1 MSNTALEIINICK
14 SYGKRKVVDNLS
26 IHVKTGEVY
35 GFLGPNGAGKSTTI
49 RIILSLTKADSGEVK
64 IFDQSVGKYR
74 EKTLVH
80 TGAMIEKADFYLD
93 LTADQNLKLLASMTN
108 TSTKRIDEVLDI
120 VGLTSRRSDKVK
132 KYSQGMKQ
140 RLGIAQS
147 LLNYPKLLVLDEPT
161 NGLDPGGMKEIRDLI
176 LKLSNEGITIFISSH
191 LLSEV
196 EKICTSMVIIKNGI
210 AIREGN
216 VKDLISEISDTYYTL
231 KVSPVD
237 KAKKLFT
244 ELPYCKLINT
254 DGENLQITSDKDRVS
269 DIIVHLVEHNIRIKS
284 VIPNM
289 TLEDYFLTITEDK
302 SDGEIPIQ

>member
-1 MSNTALEIINICK
+1 MSNPALEIQNICK

-26 IHVKTGEVY
+26 ICVNRGEVY

-49 RIILSLTKADSGEVK
+49 RIILSLTKADSGVVK
-64 IFDQSVGKYR
+64 IFGQSVSEYK

-80 TGAMIEKADFYLD
+80 TGAMIEKADFYLN
-93 LTADQNLKLLASMTN
+93 LTAEQNLKMLASMTK
-108 TSTKRIDEVLDI
+108 TPSKRIDEVLDI
-120 VGLTSRRSDKVK
+120 VGLESRRLDKVK

-161 NGLDPGGMKEIRDLI
+161 NGLDPAGMKEIRDLI

-196 EKICTSMVIIKNGI
+196 EKICTSMVIIKNGV

-216 VKDLISEISDTYYTL
+216 VKDLISEISDIYFTISVNQV
-231 KVSPVD
+231 K
-237 KAKKLFT
+237 KAQTIIGNLSFAKLV
-244 ELPYCKLINT
+244 NT
-254 DGENLQITSDKDRVS
+254 DGEYVQIISEKDRIS
-269 DIIVHLVEHNIRIKS
+269 DIINIFVDEGIQIKS

-289 TLEDYFLTITEDK
+289 TLEDYFLTITDENSK
-302 SDGEIPIQ
+302 ETNSTS

>member
-1 MSNTALEIINICK
+1 MSTPALEIHNICK

-26 IHVKTGEVY
+26 ICVNKGEVY

-49 RIILSLTKADSGEVK
+49 RIILSLTKADSGVVK
-64 IFDQSVGKYR
+64 IFGQSVSEYK
-74 EKTLVH
+74 EKTLIH
-80 TGAMIEKADFYLD
+80 TGAMIEKADFYQNLS
-93 LTADQNLKLLASMTN
+93 AEQNLKMLASMTK
-108 TSTKRIDEVLDI
+108 TPSKRIDEVLDI
-120 VGLTSRRSDKVK
+120 VGLESRRMDKVK

-196 EKICTSMVIIKNGI
+196 EKICTSMMIIKNGVV
-210 AIREGN
+210 IREGN
-216 VKDLISEISDTYYTL
+216 VKGLISEISDIYFTIS
-231 KVSPVD
+231 VNQVD
-237 KAKKLFT
+237 KAQTIIKNLSFAKLV
-244 ELPYCKLINT
+244 NT
-254 DGENLQITSDKDRVS
+254 DGEYLQITSEKDRIS
-269 DIIVHLVEHNIRIKS
+269 DIIKIFVDQGIQIKS

-289 TLEDYFLTITEDK
+289 TLEDYFLTITEENSK
-302 SDGEIPIQ
+302 RNNSRS

>member
-1 MSNTALEIINICK
+1 MSNPALEIQNICK

-26 IHVKTGEVY
+26 ICVNRGEVY

-49 RIILSLTKADSGEVK
+49 RIILSLTKADSGVVK
-64 IFDQSVGKYR
+64 IFGQSVSEYK

-80 TGAMIEKADFYLD
+80 TGAMIEKADFYLN
-93 LTADQNLKLLASMTN
+93 LTAEQNLKMLASMTK
-108 TSTKRIDEVLDI
+108 TPSKRIDEVLDI
-120 VGLTSRRSDKVK
+120 VGLESRRLDKVK

-161 NGLDPGGMKEIRDLI
+161 NGLDPAGMKEIRDLI

-196 EKICTSMVIIKNGI
+196 EKICTSMVIIKNGV

-216 VKDLISEISDTYYTL
+216 VKDLISEISDIYFTISVNQV
-231 KVSPVD
+231 K
-237 KAKKLFT
+237 KAQTIIGNLSFAKLV
-244 ELPYCKLINT
+244 NT
-254 DGENLQITSDKDRVS
+254 DGEYVQIISEKDRIS
-269 DIIVHLVEHNIRIKS
+269 DIINIFVDEGIQIKS
-284 VIPNM
+284 AIPNM
-289 TLEDYFLTITEDK
+289 TLEDYFLTITDENSK
-302 SDGEIPIQ
+302 ETNSTS